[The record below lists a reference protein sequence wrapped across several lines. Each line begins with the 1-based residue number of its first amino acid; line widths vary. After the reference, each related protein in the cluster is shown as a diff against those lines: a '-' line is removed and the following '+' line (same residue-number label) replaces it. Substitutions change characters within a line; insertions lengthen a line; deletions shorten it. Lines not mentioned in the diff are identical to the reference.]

1 MTLQSD
7 SHPAAGAGRSIGNP
21 GSAGPA
27 LALPHP
33 TDPSRTVRWTG
44 EAFDLDGKPVR
55 VLAYAVAP
63 SGWTEELTRL
73 HEEVGGSDH
82 FIDLASRAHAVEEVA
97 RAARPGPS
105 MIVEIGC
112 SSGFLLSE
120 LMGRLPGNV
129 FLGVDY
135 TYGTLEALGR
145 RLRSIPLVQFDL
157 TRCPLPDAFADIIVM
172 LNVLEH
178 IGDDQAAIGEVH
190 RIAKPGG
197 SVIIEVPAASSLF
210 DVYDR
215 VLMHRRRYDMAPL
228 LARLRKAGFHIER
241 SSHLGFL
248 LYPLFYLSKR
258 LNQLRHPARSAGAG
272 EQTLVSRMIARTRKS
287 SRLLG
292 FVMACERAMGRRVSL
307 PFGIRCLVTCR
318 KPPAADAADMRSGPS
333 TVDSGR

>member
-7 SHPAAGAGRSIGNP
+7 SHPMEGAGRSIGNP

-82 FIDLASRAHAVEEVA
+82 FIDLASRAHALEEVA
-97 RAARPGPS
+97 GAARGGPS
-105 MIVEIGC
+105 VIVEIGC
-112 SSGFLLSE
+112 SSGLLMRE
-120 LMGRLPGNV
+120 MMARLPGNV
-129 FLGVDY
+129 FLGADY

-145 RLRSIPLVQFDL
+145 RLHAIPLVQFDL
-157 TRCPLPDAFADIIVM
+157 TRCPLPDAFADIVVM

-178 IGDDQAAIGEVH
+178 IGDDEAAISEVH
-190 RIAKPGG
+190 RIVKPGG
-197 SVIIEVPAASSLF
+197 SVIIEVPAAAALF

-228 LARLRKAGFHIER
+228 LARLRQAGFHIER
-241 SSHLGFL
+241 NSHLGFL

-258 LNQLRHPARSAGAG
+258 LNQLRYPVRSAND
-272 EQTLVSRMIARTRKS
+272 QVLVSRMIARTRKS
-287 SRLLG
+287 NRLLG
-292 FVMACERAMGRRVSL
+292 FVMACERAIGCRVSL

-318 KPPAADAADMRSGPS
+318 KPPAADAADMRRGGS